1 MSKYPFRFSLS
12 NGLTSTTS
20 FKVRLLLIVDLINYL
35 TSQKGYHFYQ
45 VKRIEKVFL
54 KCFLGK
60 KAESVS
66 PSKTAH
72 PF

>member
-20 FKVRLLLIVDLINYL
+20 FKVRLLLIVDLINDL

-45 VKRIEKVFL
+45 VKRIKIF
-54 KCFLGK
+54 FK
-60 KAESVS
+60 K
-66 PSKTAH
+66 
-72 PF
+72 